1 MKFYVCT
8 IYYFT
13 QFLLFCLPIPK
24 RAKRFS
30 ASFGYY
36 KYGRFHVF
44 HTDRFTAFQSSFF
57 GFGSS
62 IYIYT
67 FILCR
72 YYFLFFFSLI
82 RSGCITTVTC
92 HFIVSVYSFWSFLMA
107 ECICIY
113 DERYLAFESIVNMY
127 RLTKPFYGMCWREN
141 CYYFSTNK
149 IFVLFY
155 GHSWFYFS
163 NINKP
168 AVCQMVEISSK

>member
-1 MKFYVCT
+1 MYVQYT
-8 IYYFT
+8 IS
-13 QFLLFCLPIPK
+13 L
-24 RAKRFS
+24 
-30 ASFGYY
+30 
-36 KYGRFHVF
+36 
-44 HTDRFTAFQSSFF
+44 SFF
-57 GFGSS
+57 YFAFPFRSALSGSALHSVITNMGGFTSS
-62 IYIYT
+62 TLTALPLFKAHSSVSVLLYIYIRL
-67 FILCR
+67 FFVDII
-72 YYFLFFFSLI
+72 FFFFSLI